1 MSGQPEPDRYTGAE
15 VAGAVVATL
24 FFPLIGLVAA
34 LVLRRDESNP
44 AKRSALR
51 SWAWLSAGLMVLD
64 ILVVA
69 GLAGVF

>member
-1 MSGQPEPDRYTGAE
+1 
-15 VAGAVVATL
+15 VLATL
-24 FFPLIGLVAA
+24 FFPLIGLVVA
-34 LVLRRDESNP
+34 LVLRKDESNP

-69 GLAGVF
+69 GLSGVF